1 MEQFIGTIV
10 TSAVV
15 AYVCTHTRFGKMT
28 FSAVDAAIEHFAEL
42 REYAR
47 RKRKED
53 RQKEKD
59 KPIDVKV
66 EEHSEASAEEV

>member
-15 AYVCTHTRFGKMT
+15 AYVCTHTRFGKMA

-47 RKRKED
+47 RKRKEE
-53 RQKEKD
+53 RQKEKN
-59 KPIDVKV
+59 KPVDVKV
-66 EEHSEASAEEV
+66 EDHMEAGSEEV

>member
-1 MEQFIGTIV
+1 MERFIGTII
-10 TSAVV
+10 TAAVV
-15 AYVCTHTRFGKMT
+15 SYVCTHTRFGKMA

-53 RQKEKD
+53 RKKEKE
-59 KPIDVKV
+59 PIDVKV
-66 EEHSEASAEEV
+66 EEHQETGTEK